1 MITRVPVTIL
11 PEGYPG
17 ISETSVKKYF
27 KRENDLRIL
36 QFNKICKIMFGTE
49 CRKSLITIIISQMS
63 QQERQEEGPTCY
75 MSHFHERILWSGVMF
90 IV

>member
-49 CRKSLITIIISQMS
+49 CRKSLITIIISQKS
-63 QQERQEEGPTCY
+63 QQERRGRRGPPVTCHISMREY
-75 MSHFHERILWSGVMF
+75 CGV
-90 IV
+90 V